1 MVRQR
6 IKWARLI
13 KELYYIWRRLE
24 REREKS
30 ITSTLLRWGRSIKD
44 NFRNWLWLEKI
55 HRNKNLSSFLTD
67 AAIIYY
73 FSQFW
78 SKWHQIYCTTGNLSK
93 TVQIVS
99 EGVNCLKVRVTYVF
113 NTCIKVDPVY
123 RAMEPIFSNKIKKEV

>member
-44 NFRNWLWLEKI
+44 DFRNWLWLEKI
-55 HRNKNLSSFLTD
+55 HRNKNLASFLTD
-67 AAIIYY
+67 AANIYY
-73 FSQFW
+73 FSQFMESITPDILYDGW
-78 SKWHQIYCTTGNLSK
+78 LSK

-99 EGVNCLKVRVTYVF
+99 EGVNCLKVRVSFFFY
-113 NTCIKVDPVY
+113 IKVDPVY
-123 RAMEPIFSNKIKKEV
+123 RATEPIFSNKKKKI